1 MSMIVYPNKLHSAL
15 EMVMEEHP
23 INGERYRIVTNDQ
36 LLKELVNMVV
46 SWDYEIVEKKCTVL
60 KEEDIT
66 ELARYINS
74 NRFKV
79 ELKNIFKTIACRGS
93 IDDFAD
99 ILEDFENSY
108 DNSELQKFIFT
119 CLNDGYNEDQSVVY
133 NKTNS
138 FIEYVAVQQIDS
150 EEIYKILSSSDVLI
164 TASLLASA
172 GAFEKFRQNL
182 VKIGVIDTTHLYS
195 DCLSRFFLV
204 CGEQAYTDT
213 SVTVLVNV
221 FEGYSYKDKLAFV
234 INLLDKVSI
243 KNLLGMKELYQKIDR
258 CFCNANNKERFESE
272 LKKAGVFEKFNKW
285 SSLVTLEVS
294 LGDPRRYA
302 FWKQYV
308 LGGKLYNKADILY
321 IDFGEIVITE
331 FKGKA
336 AGPSYFYTSERFK
349 KSIAYAVTHYSK
361 NEVQR
366 YLYDKHVSGLEGEIY
381 RGEHRGDWEYDFAYY
396 LRTNGIKPVAY

>member
-23 INGERYRIVTNDQ
+23 IKGERYKMVTNDQ
-36 LLKELVNMVV
+36 RLKELVNMVV

-60 KEEDIT
+60 KESDIT
-66 ELARYINS
+66 ELARYINQ
-74 NRFKV
+74 NKFKV
-79 ELKNIFKTIACRGS
+79 ELKNIFKTIALKGS
-93 IDDFAD
+93 IEDFAD

-108 DNSELQKFIFT
+108 DNEKLKSFIFT
-119 CLNDGYNEDQSVVY
+119 CLNDGYKENQSVVY
-133 NKTNS
+133 SKTNS
-138 FIEYVAVQQIDS
+138 FIEYIAAQQIDS
-150 EEIYKILSSSDVLI
+150 EAIYKILSSSDVLI
-164 TASLLASA
+164 TSSQLASDDT
-172 GAFEKFRQNL
+172 FEKFRHNL
-182 VKIGVIDTTHLYS
+182 VQIGIIDTTHLYS

-204 CGEQAYTDT
+204 CGEQAYADT
-213 SVTVLVNV
+213 LVSVLVNV
-221 FEGYSYKDKLAFV
+221 FDGYSYKDKITFV

-243 KNLLGMKELYQKIDR
+243 TNLLRMNQLYQKIR
-258 CFCNANNKERFESE
+258 GFFLNTHNAESFKQE
-272 LKKAGVFEKFNKW
+272 LKKAGVLDKFEKW

-308 LGGKLYNKADILY
+308 LGGKLYNKAEILY

-336 AGPSYFYTSERFK
+336 AGPSYFYTSESFK

-366 YLYDKHVSGLEGEIY
+366 YLYDKHVSGFEGEIY
-381 RGEHRGDWEYDFAYY
+381 RGEHRGDWEYDFTYY
-396 LRTNGIKPVAY
+396 LRANGIKPVAY